1 LSLFRIASPL
11 LAALIAMGSAWAG
24 IVLSARERSFRLLVP
39 LSGAFLVA
47 IAVFGLIPELAA
59 EIGWVRDL
67 ALVAAGFVTLA
78 AIDRFVFSICPS
90 DEHGGA
96 QAFAASLLIA
106 TGIHAFVDGWGMV
119 AAQEA
124 APRTGVAVALAIFLH
139 KVPEGLA
146 LGTILRRSF
155 GEAGRALLWCGVVEV
170 ATVPGGLVALWIGE
184 QTWTSYPLAV
194 VSGALLFLGLHAAW
208 SRGHAENAG

>member
-1 LSLFRIASPL
+1 
-11 LAALIAMGSAWAG
+11 MGSAWAG
-24 IVLSARERSFRLLVP
+24 IALSARERSFRLLVP

-59 EIGWVRDL
+59 QIGWVRDL
-67 ALVAAGFVTLA
+67 GLVAAGFVSLA
-78 AIDRFVFSICPS
+78 AMDRFVFSICPS

-96 QAFAASLLIA
+96 QAFAASLLFA

-124 APRTGVAVALAIFLH
+124 APRTGLAVAFAIFLH
-139 KVPEGLA
+139 KIPEGLA

-155 GEAGRALLWCGVVEV
+155 GDARRALLWCAVVEA
-170 ATVPGGLVALWIGE
+170 ATIPGGLVALWIGA
-184 QTWTSYPLAV
+184 QNWTSYPLAV

-208 SRGHAENAG
+208 NRGHEEDAI